1 MEVLLGPNRSNL
13 DAKDTTGN
21 CAIHYAAVNGHVD
34 CIRKL
39 VEKGVDINRAGPS
52 GKTPL
57 HIAASLNDVEMTK
70 FLLENGAK
78 NTSKD
83 KFGRSALILAVMNGA
98 YQVASILL
106 AKGAP
111 FDLPDKST
119 NHPLHYAC
127 AYGYPELIDLLM
139 EAGCD
144 PNLKNDWGL
153 NATTVALLKNYFDC
167 VRKML
172 EYPKTDVNCVDNDG
186 RSLISNTV
194 KSITEENFENFIFL
208 LDEKSADT
216 NSQDQ
221 HGLSTLH
228 HVCRITPLR
237 AVEANHPDFHSKPLP
252 EQQEILET
260 TTSLYKK
267 FIKSLI
273 DHNADVNL
281 VTKDGLSPIFLA
293 LTNKNAIATRYL
305 LENPSV
311 NLNLRTKEGDT
322 VFHYMANIALDDEF
336 MEVFQLIVDTLR
348 DCKPLL
354 NTVNKAG
361 KSGLHALVDSIAAA
375 YSVALPTYIQEFE
388 QEIMLKKQAQ
398 IDETAYADLKKSENQ
413 FELKRSKKYAGLK
426 GGARVKQTA
435 RMSTMA
441 AFPRKAFTSSM

>member
-1 MEVLLGPNRSNL
+1 MYACQAGRANVVEVLLGPNRSNV
-13 DAKDTTGN
+13 DGKDTTGN
-21 CAIHYAAVNGHVD
+21 CAIHYAAANGHID
-34 CIRKL
+34 CIKKL

-57 HIAASLNDVEMTK
+57 HIAASLNDVETVK

-83 KFGRSALILAVMNGA
+83 KFGRSALMLAVMNGA
-98 YQVASILL
+98 LQVSSILL

-111 FDLPDKST
+111 YDLPDKST

-172 EYPKTDVNCVDNDG
+172 EYEKTDVNCVDNDG

-208 LDEKSADT
+208 LDEKGADT

-237 AVEANHPDFHSKPLP
+237 AAESNHPDLHSKPLP
-252 EQQEILET
+252 E
-260 TTSLYKK
+260 
-267 FIKSLI
+267 
-273 DHNADVNL
+273 
-281 VTKDGLSPIFLA
+281 
-293 LTNKNAIATRYL
+293 
-305 LENPSV
+305 
-311 NLNLRTKEGDT
+311 
-322 VFHYMANIALDDEF
+322 
-336 MEVFQLIVDTLR
+336 
-348 DCKPLL
+348 
-354 NTVNKAG
+354 
-361 KSGLHALVDSIAAA
+361 
-375 YSVALPTYIQEFE
+375 
-388 QEIMLKKQAQ
+388 
-398 IDETAYADLKKSENQ
+398 
-413 FELKRSKKYAGLK
+413 
-426 GGARVKQTA
+426 
-435 RMSTMA
+435 
-441 AFPRKAFTSSM
+441 